1 MCLEL
6 VVREVLGVD
15 VDVGQQH
22 EANVLLL
29 DLEELEELGH
39 HVPSIEGHG
48 EQALLDALSAAGIYH
63 QGIRNKGSDI
73 TIARGLQRD
82 GQPLFPVH

>member
-1 MCLEL
+1 MALEL

-22 EANVLLL
+22 DANVLLL

-39 HVPSIEGHG
+39 HVPPIEGHG
-48 EQALLDALSAAGIYH
+48 EQALLVALSAAGIYH
-63 QGIRNKGSDI
+63 QG
-73 TIARGLQRD
+73 
-82 GQPLFPVH
+82 